1 MDNFLIF
8 FVFYTMMLVVFGGM
22 QYVVF
27 QLYRRWFMYSFIT
40 ERARKNCLKIGYGVL
55 FVGNLLFWP
64 RFIITYTY
72 LHDSVFLQK
81 FMVYPGG
88 LYFAI
93 IFILFVFSTIFYIWR
108 GIQNVIA
115 YFRFAFGDVVL
126 HTSAENPEA
135 ELHFADASTRTV
147 GSLPEPASQPANAS
161 ASAITPA
168 SAEDGSGMSR
178 RSFIR
183 TAGAAAFGA
192 PLLLTTGL
200 SSATHRN
207 YVISKHTLY
216 FPQLP
221 TGLEGLRLVHIS
233 DIHSGIFMNKR
244 QIEEIYEIIN
254 GLNPNLVAITGDLV
268 DTHVTEIPNI
278 RDTISML
285 KSDYGVFGCPGNHD
299 HYASAEA
306 LMDALADKPISMLQ
320 NAHQELR
327 INGEK
332 LTIIGIDDA
341 GEVGRDFAD
350 IDAAVRGS
358 DPDSFRILLS
368 HRPHMFDD
376 ARAKDI
382 SLTLSGHTHGGQIGF
397 NIAGLELYPIDWFH
411 PYSRGHYRKE
421 NRHLYVNVGVGLVG
435 APIRLVRPEIT
446 ELTFTSNPALAGSMV
461 MNA

>member
-27 QLYRRWFMYSFIT
+27 QLYKRWFTYSFIT
-40 ERARKNCLKIGYGVL
+40 GNARKNCLRIGYGVL
-55 FVGNLLFWP
+55 FIGNLLFWP

-93 IFILFVFSTIFYIWR
+93 IFILFVFSTLFYIWR
-108 GIQNVIA
+108 GVQNVSD
-115 YFRFAFGDVVL
+115 YLKFAFRKED
-126 HTSAENPEA
+126 A
-135 ELHFADASTRTV
+135 ELTPHDTTGSNGSEETSFSADE
-147 GSLPEPASQPANAS
+147 EPVPAN
-161 ASAITPA
+161 
-168 SAEDGSGMSR
+168 EVSGMSR
-178 RSFIR
+178 RNFIR

-200 SSATHRN
+200 SAATHRN

-254 GLNPNLVAITGDLV
+254 SLNPNFVAITGDLV

-332 LTIIGIDDA
+332 LTVIGIDDA

-350 IDAAVRGS
+350 LEAAVRGS

-382 SLTLSGHTHGGQIGF
+382 NLTLSGHTHGGQIGF

-421 NRHLYVNVGVGLVG
+421 DRHLYVNVGVGLVG

-446 ELTFTSNPALAGSMV
+446 ELTFTSNPALAGSVV

>member
-1 MDNFLIF
+1 MDNFVIF

-27 QLYRRWFMYSFIT
+27 QLYKRWFTYSFET
-40 ERARKNCLKIGYGVL
+40 ERAQKTCLRIGYGVL

-64 RFIITYTY
+64 RFVIAYTY
-72 LHDSVFLQK
+72 LHDSAFLQK

-93 IFILFVFSTIFYIWR
+93 IFLLFVFSTLIYAGR
-108 GIQNVIA
+108 GIQHVMN
-115 YFRFAFGDVVL
+115 YFKFAFGK
-126 HTSAENPEA
+126 TKPGNSSEQAQMAAGQSPE
-135 ELHFADASTRTV
+135 LQ
-147 GSLPEPASQPANAS
+147 PEPVPVPVSENVTSPEPTG
-161 ASAITPA
+161 I
-168 SAEDGSGMSR
+168 SR

-200 SSATHRN
+200 SAATHRN
-207 YVISKHTLY
+207 YVISKNTLY
-216 FPQLP
+216 FPNLP

-244 QIEEIYEIIN
+244 QIQEIYEIIN
-254 GLNPNLVAITGDLV
+254 SLNPNLVAITGDLV
-268 DTHVTEIPNI
+268 DTHITEIPNI

-285 KSDYGVFGCPGNHD
+285 KTDYGVFGCPGNHD
-299 HYASAEA
+299 HYASADA
-306 LMDALADKPISMLQ
+306 LMDALADKPVSMLQ
-320 NAHQELR
+320 NAHRELR

-332 LTIIGIDDA
+332 LTMIGIDDA

-350 IDAAVRGS
+350 IEKAVRGS
-358 DPDSFRILLS
+358 DPESFRILLS

-382 SLTLSGHTHGGQIGF
+382 SLTLAGHTHGGQIGF

-411 PYSRGHYRKE
+411 PYSRGHYTKE
-421 NRHLYVNVGVGLVG
+421 DRHLYVNVGVGLVG

-446 ELTFTSNPALAGSMV
+446 ELTFTSNPALAGSVV